1 VTGAR
6 TSGRTAYATA
16 RLGPGDIDIVEL
28 YDAFTPSHSTRCFS
42 ARSRLLPERGAGP
55 SYPTV
60 ISSRG
65 RSAGQHQWWSPLLR
79 HPGMYG
85 SFLLIEAVRQ
95 LRRECGAGQIADCET
110 AIAHADGGVLSSQS
124 TVILGSQA
132 AS

>member
-1 VTGAR
+1 M
-6 TSGRTAYATA
+6 
-16 RLGPGDIDIVEL
+16 
-28 YDAFTPSHSTRCFS
+28 PSHLHIQHDPFP
-42 ARSRLLPERGAGP
+42 LDLGFYPNGERGP

-65 RSAGQHQWWSPLLR
+65 RSAGQHQWWSPLLGHR
-79 HPGMYG
+79 GMYG

-110 AIAHADGGVLSSQS
+110 AIAHGNRGVLPPQS
-124 TVILGSQA
+124 TVILGTQA